1 MSLKIIIQL
10 FVQMVRD
17 GGGPILCI
25 GVLHQIPIQIL
36 IQIGCRLLLPILPLL
51 RVLLVEALSIS
62 SSSSILSIQL
72 SAATLIAASSSVA
85 VAALLHL
92 HILSPFLSKLIAAA
106 ILHIMSSVL
115 LREAILTIAI
125 VDWRQIP
132 RLFEVLRSP
141 IRSIVLRITSW
152 SASLSAI
159 RSVSS
164 ILSAIGLLLRLLLVE
179 SATTVRRHRRL
190 IVRPVAVG
198 VIGHFL
204 LFPLILIL
212 LVRVHLPFTGRTLG
226 SMHPVGLSLH
236 AQTAHVRANDL
247 RSRGIRVLF
256 LGFTFG
262 AAACF
267 GRHRFVL
274 RSGETV
280 EARGQRHGGSKIN
293 YKQSNAQLWDRCGV
307 RSLRCN
313 GWV

>member
-62 SSSSILSIQL
+62 SSSSSSILSIQL
-72 SAATLIAASSSVA
+72 SAATLIAPSSSVA

-190 IVRPVAVG
+190 VVRPVAVG

-247 RSRGIRVLF
+247 WSRGIRVLF

-262 AAACF
+262 AVACF

-280 EARGQRHGGSKIN
+280 EARGQRHVE
-293 YKQSNAQLWDRCGV
+293 DR
-307 RSLRCN
+307 
-313 GWV
+313 